1 MFLGFEDSLKSL
13 KKELKDA
20 GVDMSF
26 IRQWQKHYDKV
37 RAQEQVLSTQYS
49 IAKQEIDQVLLL
61 LKDMEQQ
68 LISGSADKE
77 RVAIFSKEMKK
88 YQGRFNQEFL
98 IGKADSDFQ
107 LTYVSIIK
115 QCEKGITDRGNRLIL
130 QSEIENLMAVTK
142 EALEK
147 QWPDFKAMA
156 FFYIDRTDSEI
167 SELPHG
173 DKVSKVEK
181 IYETEFLL
189 PFRNALTGRI
199 SPIRIREIMEDEL
212 WN

>member
-13 KKELKDA
+13 KRELKDA
-20 GVDMSF
+20 GVEMGF
-26 IRQWQKHYDKV
+26 IRQWQKNYDKV

-49 IAKQEIDQVLLL
+49 IAKQEIEQVLLL
-61 LKDMEQQ
+61 LKGMEQQ
-68 LISGSADKE
+68 LISGSVDREKVMVFA
-77 RVAIFSKEMKK
+77 KEMKK
-88 YQGRFNQEFL
+88 YQGHFNQEFL

-107 LTYVSIIK
+107 STYISIIK
-115 QCEKGITDRGNRLIL
+115 QCEKDLSDKGNRLIL

-156 FFYIDRTDSEI
+156 FFYIGRSDSDI
-167 SELPHG
+167 SELPHA
-173 DKVSKVEK
+173 DKVVKVEK
-181 IYETEFLL
+181 IYETEFLSPL
-189 PFRNALTGRI
+189 RNALTGKI
-199 SPIRIREIMEDEL
+199 SPMRIKEIMEDEL